1 MVGRVWIGIT
11 TFALLVGKLVFVTVT
26 PIDDAVNHVIE
37 AAKTRKTVT
46 MIEIVKTKEG
56 NVSTIQT
63 SAHLVIIRVGSVA
76 DQLIESVALLVVVMV
91 IQAHAH

>member
-1 MVGRVWIGIT
+1 M
-11 TFALLVGKLVFVTVT
+11 TVNQ
-26 PIDDAVNHVIE
+26 IVDAVNHVIE

-46 MIEIVKTKEG
+46 MIEIVKTKEE

-63 SAHLVIIRVGSVA
+63 SAHLVIIRVDSVA
-76 DQLIESVALLVVVMV
+76 DQLKESVALLVVVMV

>member
-1 MVGRVWIGIT
+1 M
-11 TFALLVGKLVFVTVT
+11 TVNQ
-26 PIDDAVNHVIE
+26 IVDAVNHVIE

-46 MIEIVKTKEG
+46 MIELVKTKEG

-63 SAHLVIIRVGSVA
+63 SAHLVIIRADSVA

-91 IQAHAH
+91 IQAHAL